1 MKNINFK
8 TISIINFLSIGT
20 EPIQIKFDNGIHIIT
35 GTNKDK
41 EDRRNGVGKS
51 TIVDALYF
59 AIFGTTLRDIKKEF
73 IPNSNIPNAT
83 AVVELV
89 FNTVVNNITTEYKII
104 RALNPSKCYL
114 FKDGVD
120 ITRDTIV
127 NTSKEIQKILNATPE
142 IFKNC
147 IFMTLNNSVPFMA
160 QNKVSKRKFIEAIF
174 NLEVFS
180 VMLTKVR
187 SQLSETKKDFD
198 IVVGKREE
206 IMKSINLIEKQQHQ
220 ESIDKK
226 NTLSQLNLKKE
237 NNLAAIN
244 KLRIK
249 NNSLSDSLSGNT
261 IKTRDR
267 IERAIK
273 EYSEIVSEL
282 KDRLSDYL
290 AQSRIEVQTVKRIG
304 TGDSECPVC
313 LRNISEKDNIHIKE
327 ERNKLLEKINNRK
340 LEIESLNFQINS
352 KNLKIDKLKS
362 SLTVYNKKIIENETN
377 TKNIIEKINQLI
389 EYNKEIDTEI
399 EKIQSKVSYFDN
411 IINDHKEN
419 LLKSNEQSE
428 KLKERL
434 NLLDTVKFV
443 VSEEGV
449 KSYIVNKILSVF
461 NTKIKQYIKRLD
473 GNCIISFN
481 EYFEDEIFSE
491 SGNLASYFNF
501 SGAEQKAI
509 DLAIVFT
516 FIQLNRAQRGI
527 TYNVIF
533 FDELLDSSLDE
544 KGIEIVFRILKEDF
558 QDNLGIYVITH
569 RKEMSHQVNNTI
581 LLEKSEGIT
590 RLVS

>member
-8 TISIINFLSIGT
+8 TITIINFLSIGT
-20 EPIQIKFDNGIHIIT
+20 EPVKIKFENGIHIIT

-59 AIFGTTLRDIKKEF
+59 TIFGTTLRDIKKEF
-73 IPNSNIPNAT
+73 IPNSVIHNAT

-89 FNTVVNNITTEYKII
+89 FDIEVNNTVTEYKII

-114 FKDGVD
+114 YKDGAD

-127 NTSKEIQKILNATPE
+127 NTSKEIQKLLNATPE

-147 IFMTLNNSVPFMA
+147 VFMTLNDSVPFMG
-160 QNKVSKRKFIEAIF
+160 QNKVAKRKFIEAIF

-180 VMLTKVR
+180 IMLTKVR
-187 SQLSETKKDFD
+187 SQLTETKKDFD
-198 IVVGKREE
+198 IETTKKDE
-206 IMKSINLIEKQQHQ
+206 ILRSIKLVEKQQHQ
-220 ESIDKK
+220 ESVDKIESLK
-226 NTLSQLNLKKE
+226 NLKIKKDSNLKE
-237 NNLAAIN
+237 ITN
-244 KLRIK
+244 LRIK
-249 NNSLSDSLSGNT
+249 NNSFSDSLSGNI

-273 EYSEIVSEL
+273 EYSDNLSNL
-282 KDRLSDYL
+282 KDTLAEL
-290 AQSRIEVQTVKRIG
+290 HAQSKVDVQTAKKMG
-304 TGDSECPVC
+304 TSESVCPVC
-313 LRNISEKDNIHIKE
+313 LRSIDEDDNLHILE
-327 ERNKLLEKINNRK
+327 ERYTLIGTIETRKKKIDTLTK
-340 LEIESLNFQINS
+340 EIESETIKIN
-352 KNLKIDKLKS
+352 KLKS
-362 SLTVYNKKIIENETN
+362 ALLNYNKQIIENETN
-377 TKNIIEKINQLI
+377 TKNINEKIVQLSK
-389 EYNKEIDTEI
+389 YNEEIDSEFD
-399 EKIQSKVSYFDN
+399 KIQSKVSYFDN
-411 IINDHKEN
+411 IINEHQQN
-419 LLKSNEQSE
+419 LLKATSLSE
-428 KLKERL
+428 KLKEKL

-473 GNCIISFN
+473 GNCILSFN

-501 SGAEQKAI
+501 SGAEKKAI

-569 RKEMSHQVNNTI
+569 RKEMAYKVNNTI